1 MHLSRRHMKEDLIVL
16 LGGRAAETVALD
28 DICTG
33 ASNDIERATQTA
45 REMVTRYGFSEKLG
59 PIVYGQ
65 SENEVFLGRDLGQ
78 QRDYSEEIAREIDS
92 EVHALIESAFERA
105 KALLVEHRDQLDCVA
120 EYLIENEKINGETFE
135 KLMKGEIAP
144 AEAED
149 SAAEEK
155 AADQVDVDD
164 LIDQIG
170 E

>member
-1 MHLSRRHMKEDLIVL
+1 M
-16 LGGRAAETVALD
+16 
-28 DICTG
+28 
-33 ASNDIERATQTA
+33 
-45 REMVTRYGFSEKLG
+45 
-59 PIVYGQ
+59 
-65 SENEVFLGRDLGQ
+65 
-78 QRDYSEEIAREIDS
+78 
-92 EVHALIESAFERA
+92 
-105 KALLVEHRDQLDCVA
+105 
-120 EYLIENEKINGETFE
+120 IENEKINGETFE